1 MKYRGKTMNKNIE
14 LITKHKEEI
23 KNAITYMAQK
33 IWTDDKF
40 INYELYIN
48 DNEDIYIKISN
59 KTATQS
65 TTHRPA
71 RTYHRLF
78 SYAENITWLKHTIA
92 NTLTDR
98 EMYEIIDKYNHN
110 IRLIVEGYS
119 NLLTISILDA
129 LRLYKE
135 TISDYKENTTEITN
149 AISKQI
155 LKTFS
160 HKFTKNNFEKIWNI
174 IIKQL

>member
-1 MKYRGKTMNKNIE
+1 MKHRGKTMNKNIE
-14 LITKHKEEI
+14 LIAKHKKEI

-48 DNEDIYIKISN
+48 GDENIYITTSN
-59 KTATQS
+59 KTAIQS
-65 TTHRPA
+65 TAHGPA
-71 RTYHRLF
+71 RTYHQLF
-78 SYAENITWLKHTIA
+78 SYAKNITWLKHTIA

-98 EMYEIIDKYNHN
+98 EMYEIIDKYSHD

-129 LRLYKE
+129 LQLYKK
-135 TISDYKENTTEITN
+135 TISDYKENTAEIIN
-149 AISKQI
+149 AISTRI
-155 LKTFS
+155 LKTFGY
-160 HKFTKNNFEKIWNI
+160 KFAKNNFEKIWNI